1 LHRWRNRH
9 SLSQQEI
16 RRCRRRGRRTA
27 ISKETRAMT
36 SVAERKAVLEARRKA
51 LTARIAGIGA
61 EFDTHEA
68 RDWEEMATERES
80 DEVLEDLGLSAQH
93 EIRMIDAALQRVE
106 DGEYGFCVTCGSEID
121 DARLDV
127 LPATPFCKNCAPQH

>member
-1 LHRWRNRH
+1 
-9 SLSQQEI
+9 
-16 RRCRRRGRRTA
+16 
-27 ISKETRAMT
+27 MT